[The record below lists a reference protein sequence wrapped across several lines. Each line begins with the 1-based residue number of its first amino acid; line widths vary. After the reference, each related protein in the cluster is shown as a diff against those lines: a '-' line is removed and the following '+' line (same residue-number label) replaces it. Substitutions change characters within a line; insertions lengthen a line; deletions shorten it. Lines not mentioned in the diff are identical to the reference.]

1 VPLAVRALR
10 QSLRFSHFISQHPA
24 SMPADRFAL
33 CGYGNV
39 RHSAMAKVRVVH
51 DIEGLAANLRYLL
64 QSLAGGDQMIRQ
76 HQNKK
81 RFDVRS
87 AESPVSQGPQSET
100 TGVLPESRIAVVRG
114 PSRHRSRHRPW
125 SLVPVAGLRGALR
138 HCHRTEAP
146 GHYRGH

>member
-1 VPLAVRALR
+1 
-10 QSLRFSHFISQHPA
+10 
-24 SMPADRFAL
+24 MPADRFAL

-39 RHSAMAKVRVVH
+39 RHSAVAKVRVVR

-64 QSLAGGDQMIRQ
+64 QALAGGDQMTRQ
-76 HQNKK
+76 HQKK
-81 RFDVRS
+81 RRFDVRS
-87 AESPVSQGPQSET
+87 ARLPVSQDSQSET

-114 PSRHRSRHRPW
+114 PSRRRKGHQPW
-125 SLVPVAGLRGALR
+125 SLVPVAGVRGALR